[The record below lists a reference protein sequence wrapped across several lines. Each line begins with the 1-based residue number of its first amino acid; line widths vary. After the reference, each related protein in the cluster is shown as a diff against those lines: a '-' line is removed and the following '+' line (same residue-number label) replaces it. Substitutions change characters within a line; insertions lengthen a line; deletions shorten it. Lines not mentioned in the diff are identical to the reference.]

1 MKVVI
6 ISVLL
11 SYILL
16 GVTDK
21 KVIIKDRKI
30 RDESLYRSNKGVESI
45 YLINDIEDGLPGRV

>member
-21 KVIIKDRKI
+21 KEVKEKI
-30 RDESLYRSNKGVESI
+30 RVRDESLYRSNKGVESI
-45 YLINDIEDGLPGRV
+45 YLINDIEDELPGRV

>member
-11 SYILL
+11 SYMLL

-21 KVIIKDRKI
+21 KVIIKDRKVI
-30 RDESLYRSNKGVESI
+30 DESLYRSNKGVESI
-45 YLINDIEDGLPGRV
+45 YLINDIEDELPGRV

>member
-21 KVIIKDRKI
+21 KEVKEKI
-30 RDESLYRSNKGVESI
+30 RVRDESLYRSNKGVESI

>member
-21 KVIIKDRKI
+21 KEVKEKI
-30 RDESLYRSNKGVESI
+30 RVRDESLYRSNKGVESI
-45 YLINDIEDGLPGRV
+45 YLINDIGDGLPDRV

>member
-1 MKVVI
+1 MKVI

-21 KVIIKDRKI
+21 KEVKEKI
-30 RDESLYRSNKGVESI
+30 RVRDESLYRSNKGVESI

>member
-11 SYILL
+11 SYMLL

-21 KVIIKDRKI
+21 KVIIEDVEV

-45 YLINDIEDGLPGRV
+45 YLINDIEDELPGRV

>member
-11 SYILL
+11 SYMLL

-21 KVIIKDRKI
+21 KVIIKDRKV

-45 YLINDIEDGLPGRV
+45 YLINDIEDELPGRV

>member
-11 SYILL
+11 SYMLL

-21 KVIIKDRKI
+21 KVIIKDRKV
-30 RDESLYRSNKGVESI
+30 RDESLSRSNKGVESI
-45 YLINDIEDGLPGRV
+45 YLINDIEDELPGRV